1 MTKTRKARSDCRQIK
16 QAAKKQVRGCSQN
29 AQKQEFSCLNDCFC
43 AFCSK
48 QSKKKF
54 AIFSVTQFFDSLNA
68 QSAFFVF
75 INALFKN
82 FIYSSLEIGWE
93 RYCKIQAF

>member
-1 MTKTRKARSDCRQIK
+1 MTVFVRFAVNKARK
-16 QAAKKQVRGCSQN
+16 N
-29 AQKQEFSCLNDCFC
+29 
-43 AFCSK
+43 
-48 QSKKKF
+48 F